1 MEPAL
6 LRRHGQRGSYDIE
19 SAKAVFDDCYMAH
32 VAYVDNGLPQCLP
45 MIALVA
51 TEKWRET
58 DGTIDTQRDLQHEGN
73 KKLETVVYLH
83 GHPSMKLA
91 ELTRQANR
99 EGSDAPKVCITATK
113 IDGLVLS
120 SAPNG
125 HTFNY
130 RSAVIHGTCT
140 PVTDKSIKRTVMR
153 SVTNHIVAD
162 RWQQVNPVAS
172 LQVGLVSVIRVN
184 IDSLSVKTRAGPPG
198 IQPRNPEVD
207 GPDIDPPLW
216 EQLGEP
222 VYSGLSPGAVV
233 PERLKAHIQK
243 SNEMQREH
251 SERVAR

>member
-45 MIALVA
+45 MIALVT
-51 TEKWRET
+51 TEE
-58 DGTIDTQRDLQHEGN
+58 DGHESKHEGN
-73 KKLETVVYLH
+73 EKSETVVYLH
-83 GHPSMKLA
+83 GHPRMRLA

-99 EGSDAPKVCITATK
+99 AGSEAPKVCITATK

-125 HTFNY
+125 HQFNY

-140 PVTDKSIKRTVMR
+140 PITDKTIKRRVMR
-153 SVTNHIVAD
+153 AVTNHIVAD
-162 RWQQVNPVAS
+162 RWEQVNPVAS
-172 LQVGLVSVIRVN
+172 YQVSLVSVIRVS

-207 GPDIDPPLW
+207 GPDIDPPPWVGVVPLW
-216 EQLGEP
+216 EQLGEL
-222 VYSGLSPGAVV
+222 VNSGLGPGAVV
-233 PERLKAHIQK
+233 PERLTKYIEEKNRTH
-243 SNEMQREH
+243 REH
-251 SERVAR
+251 SERVAG